1 MVLYYGVVNVNKNI
15 LLEKSILFAARIIKL
30 QEYLVKTKKEFTI
43 SKQIVRSGTSIG
55 ANISEANYGQSRADF
70 VAKLYI
76 ALKEA
81 AETEYWI
88 MLLAKTDFISASESE
103 SLLSD
108 CIELKKLLTA
118 SIKSAKNNQNVI
130 SKM

>member
-1 MVLYYGVVNVNKNI
+1 MNKNI